1 MHKPLIGITAM
12 HVAGSQLISH
22 CTKTEYIDA
31 IRQAGGQAVLIPS
44 GDDASGCEG
53 IMTVLDGL
61 LLPGG
66 ADVSPLLY
74 GEQPIKEVTF
84 SRISDDRFE
93 AALINAAIAQHKPIL
108 GICRGMQML
117 NVALGGTLYQDIHV
131 QNAAT
136 LCHRQ
141 DPSIRAEGTHS
152 VTLVE
157 GTHLKS
163 IINSTTTL
171 VNSYH
176 HQAVKELGNGL
187 RVSAAADD
195 GVVEAFESADGMVMG
210 VQWHPEG
217 MTIQMQFAEMFR
229 DFVQR
234 CSKPA

>member
-1 MHKPLIGITAM
+1 MRKPLIGMTAM
-12 HVAGSQLISH
+12 HIAGNQLLSH

-31 IRQAGGQAVLIPS
+31 VRQAGGEVMLIPS
-44 GDDASGCEG
+44 GDDASGCG
-53 IMTVLDGL
+53 QIMSVLDGL

-93 AALINAAIAQHKPIL
+93 AALIKAALEQQKPIF

-117 NVALGGTLYQDIHV
+117 NVALGGTLYQDIHA
-131 QNAAT
+131 QNAAA

-152 VTLVE
+152 VTIVQ
-157 GTHLKS
+157 GTHLER
-163 IINSTTTL
+163 IINAATAI

-176 HQAVKELGNGL
+176 HQAVKALGAGMT
-187 RVSAAADD
+187 VSAVADD
-195 GVVEAFESADGMVMG
+195 GVIEAFESADGMMIG

-217 MTIQMQFAEMFR
+217 MTIQAHFAELFR
-229 DFVQR
+229 QFVQR
-234 CSKPA
+234 C